1 MGTKLR
7 RVEFI
12 TPPGEVKF
20 AYFHGLYYAGNGI
33 DAGLKA
39 AIELENGELL
49 LTHISRIT
57 FLDRP
62 L

>member
-1 MGTKLR
+1 METKLR

-12 TPPGEVKF
+12 TTSEEVKF
-20 AYFHGLYYAGNGI
+20 GYFHGLYYAGNGL

-39 AIELENGELL
+39 AIELQNGELL

-57 FLDRP
+57 FLERP